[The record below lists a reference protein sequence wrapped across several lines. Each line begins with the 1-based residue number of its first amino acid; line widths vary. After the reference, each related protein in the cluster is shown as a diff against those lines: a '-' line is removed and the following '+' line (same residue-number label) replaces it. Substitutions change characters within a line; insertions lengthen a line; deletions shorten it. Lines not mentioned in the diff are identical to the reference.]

1 MLILCPYCRKQNEI
15 EHVERGNNVEC
26 TCGAMFDLN
35 DSTVLADYSAIDAP
49 PPKQIGPYP
58 IERFIGRG
66 GMGRV
71 YLGTHPKLNI
81 PVAIKTLFPEYAAKP
96 ELRDRFMQTAK
107 ICAKLDHP
115 NIVRVYDFG
124 FEADGSPYLV
134 LEYIAG
140 GTLQEHLNK
149 SGVISPRRAVEV
161 GISVAC
167 ALAEAH
173 KCGIVHRDVKPD
185 NIMMASDGVCKL
197 SDLGLAKI
205 DLLEYSIREQQNY
218 SKETKTGGL
227 GTLQYMA
234 PEQALSAKD
243 CDIRADIYSLG
254 VSLFQL
260 LTDKLP
266 YETYDPDKLYSLWF
280 NVPPRSPHALRPE
293 IPPELEQIILHC
305 IEVEP
310 ENRYQTPQELR
321 EDLEACR
328 KAVRHQKAQIRNEK
342 ITLRDAPGKDTEKP
356 FFTPSFLLILF
367 LLIVLCGMLVWI
379 VKTATF

>member
-26 TCGAMFDLN
+26 TCGAMFGLN

-71 YLGTHPKLNI
+71 YLGTHPNLNI

-328 KAVRHQKAQIRNEK
+328 EAVRQQKIQTRNEK
-342 ITLRDAPGKDTEKP
+342 ITLRDAPEKNTEKP

>member
-26 TCGAMFDLN
+26 TCGAMFGLN

-71 YLGTHPKLNI
+71 YLGTHPNLNI

-107 ICAKLDHP
+107 ICAKLAHP

-328 KAVRHQKAQIRNEK
+328 EAVRQQKAQIRNEK

>member
-1 MLILCPYCRKQNEI
+1 M
-15 EHVERGNNVEC
+15 ERGNNVEC
-26 TCGAMFDLN
+26 TCGAMFGLN

-71 YLGTHPKLNI
+71 YLGTHPNLNI

-107 ICAKLDHP
+107 ICAKLAHP

-218 SKETKTGGL
+218 SRETKTGGL

-328 KAVRHQKAQIRNEK
+328 EAVRQQKTQTRNEK
-342 ITLRDAPGKDTEKP
+342 ITLRDAPEKNTEKP

-367 LLIVLCGMLVWI
+367 LLIVLCGLLVWI
-379 VKTATF
+379 VKTTTF

>member
-15 EHVERGNNVEC
+15 IHVERGNNVVC
-26 TCGAMFDLN
+26 TCGATFDL
-35 DSTVLADYSAIDAP
+35 DASTVLADFSSIDAP

-58 IERFIGRG
+58 IERLIGHG

-71 YLGTHPKLNI
+71 YLGTHPKLNF

-96 ELRDRFMQTAK
+96 ELRDRFTQTAK

-124 FEADGSPYLV
+124 FEADGAPYLV

-140 GTLQEHLNK
+140 GTLEEHLNK

-328 KAVRHQKAQIRNEK
+328 EAVRQQKAQIRNEK
-342 ITLRDAPGKDTEKP
+342 ITLRDAPEKNTEKP

-367 LLIVLCGMLVWI
+367 LLIVLCGLLVWL
-379 VKTATF
+379 VKTTTF

>member
-1 MLILCPYCRKQNEI
+1 M
-15 EHVERGNNVEC
+15 ERGNNVEC
-26 TCGAMFDLN
+26 TCGAVFDLD

-71 YLGTHPKLNI
+71 YLGIHPQLNI

-124 FEADGSPYLV
+124 FETDGSPYLV

-149 SGVISPRRAVEV
+149 SGTISPRRAVEV

-167 ALAEAH
+167 ALAEAN

-218 SKETKTGGL
+218 SRETKTGGL

-293 IPPELEQIILHC
+293 IPPELEQVILHC

-328 KAVRHQKAQIRNEK
+328 DAVRQHKKQIRNEK
-342 ITLRDAPGKDTEKP
+342 ITLRNQPESEKGKNL
-356 FFTPSFLLILF
+356 FTPTFLLILF
-367 LLIVLCGMLVWI
+367 LLVVLCGLLVWI
-379 VKTATF
+379 VKTATL

>member
-15 EHVERGNNVEC
+15 IHVERGNNVVC
-26 TCGAMFDLN
+26 TCGATFDL
-35 DSTVLADYSAIDAP
+35 DASTVLADFSSIDAP

-58 IERFIGRG
+58 IERLIGHG

-71 YLGTHPKLNI
+71 YLGTHPKLNF

-124 FEADGSPYLV
+124 FEADGAPYLV

-140 GTLQEHLNK
+140 GTLEEHLNK

-218 SKETKTGGL
+218 SRETKTGGL

-328 KAVRHQKAQIRNEK
+328 ETFQLQKNLTSNKKIALRESSEQNAEK
-342 ITLRDAPGKDTEKP
+342 SL
-356 FFTPSFLLILF
+356 FTPSTILILV
-367 LLIVLCGMLVWI
+367 LLIVLCGLLVWL
-379 VKTATF
+379 VKTTTF

>member
-26 TCGAMFDLN
+26 TCGAMFGLN

-49 PPKQIGPYP
+49 PPNQIGPYP

-71 YLGTHPKLNI
+71 YLGTHPNLNI

-107 ICAKLDHP
+107 ICAKLAHP

-218 SKETKTGGL
+218 SRETKTGGL

-328 KAVRHQKAQIRNEK
+328 EAVRQQKAQIRNEK
-342 ITLRDAPGKDTEKP
+342 ITLRDAPEKNTEKP

-367 LLIVLCGMLVWI
+367 LLIVLCGLLVWI
-379 VKTATF
+379 VKTTTF

>member
-26 TCGAMFDLN
+26 TCGAMFGLN

-71 YLGTHPKLNI
+71 YLGTHPNLNI

-107 ICAKLDHP
+107 ICAKLAHP

-218 SKETKTGGL
+218 SRETKTGGL

-293 IPPELEQIILHC
+293 IPPELEQIIMHC

-328 KAVRHQKAQIRNEK
+328 EAVRQQKTQIRNEK
-342 ITLRDAPGKDTEKP
+342 ITLRDAPEKNTEKP

-367 LLIVLCGMLVWI
+367 LLIVLCGLLVWI
-379 VKTATF
+379 VKTTTF

>member
-71 YLGTHPKLNI
+71 YLGTHPNLNI

-107 ICAKLDHP
+107 ICAKLAHP

-328 KAVRHQKAQIRNEK
+328 EAVRHQKPQIRNEK

-367 LLIVLCGMLVWI
+367 LLIV
-379 VKTATF
+379 

>member
-1 MLILCPYCRKQNEI
+1 MLIFCPNCRKQNEI

-26 TCGAMFDLN
+26 TCGVKFALD

-58 IERFIGRG
+58 IKRFIGRG

-96 ELRDRFMQTAK
+96 ELRERFMQTAK

-124 FEADGSPYLV
+124 FEADGAPYLV
-134 LEYIAG
+134 LEYIGG
-140 GTLQEHLNK
+140 GTLQEHLNQT
-149 SGVISPRRAVEV
+149 GVISPRRAVDV

-167 ALAEAH
+167 ALAEANR
-173 KCGIVHRDVKPD
+173 CGIVHRDIKPD

-205 DLLEYSIREQQNY
+205 DLLEYTVREQQNY
-218 SKETKTGGL
+218 SKETRTGGL

-234 PEQALSAKD
+234 PEQALNAKD

-280 NVPPRSPHALRPE
+280 NVPPRSPGVLRPE

-328 KAVRHQKAQIRNEK
+328 DTVRQQRTVVRNEK
-342 ITLRDAPGKDTEKP
+342 ITLRDTPKKNQKTP
-356 FFTPSFLLILF
+356 FFTPVFHLIFFLL
-367 LLIVLCGMLVWI
+367 LLLCGLMVWI
-379 VKTATF
+379 IKTATF